1 MIIVALVLLGLCL
14 GSFVNALVWR
24 LHMQSQSTAK
34 NAKKNSRYSI
44 ARGRSMCP
52 NCQHELAVSDL
63 IPLLSWIILRGKC
76 RYCSQAISWQYPV
89 VEATTALAFVAS
101 YVFWPLELDVYGSLY
116 FGLWLVMLVGLAAL
130 VIYDLRWMILPNK
143 VVFSLYWVALAM
155 IVVQILSQQS
165 LEPLVRALVG
175 VLIGGGLFYL
185 LFQLSNAK
193 WIGGGDVKLGFLL
206 GAVVGGPEPA
216 LLVLF
221 FASLLGSLIS
231 LPLLLSKR
239 AHRGTKIPFGPF
251 LIIGAFV
258 VQLWGEKITQWYI
271 DTFIG

>member
-1 MIIVALVLLGLCL
+1 MIIVALLLLGLCL

-24 LHMQSQSTAK
+24 LHMQAQTTAK
-34 NAKKNSRYSI
+34 TSKKKSQYSI

-52 NCQHELAVSDL
+52 NCQHELSVADL
-63 IPLLSWIILRGKC
+63 IPLLSWIGLRGKC
-76 RYCSQAISWQYPV
+76 RYCSQPISWQYPL
-89 VEATTALAFVAS
+89 VEATTAGAFVAS

-130 VIYDLRWMILPNK
+130 VVYDLRWMILPNK
-143 VVFSLYWVALAM
+143 VVFSLYWVASVM
-155 IVVQILSQQS
+155 IMVQILSEQS
-165 LEPLVRALVG
+165 LEPFVRALVG
-175 VLIGGGLFYL
+175 VLVGGGLFYL

-221 FASLLGSLIS
+221 FASLLGSVVS
-231 LPLLLSKR
+231 LPLLLTKK

-251 LIIGAFV
+251 LILGAFV
-258 VQLWGEKITQWYI
+258 VQLVWTKKSHQREKRQN
-271 DTFIG
+271 